1 MNMGQWPELTND
13 ARRALH
19 RPTSSKTARRALSYH
34 AKKTLR
40 RALAKCV
47 ASPLLFINQF

>member
-1 MNMGQWPELTND
+1 MNKATGLSQSTMHA
-13 ARRALH
+13 ARCTDRQAQ
-19 RPTSSKTARRALSYH
+19 RRH
-34 AKKTLR
+34 AVRCRTTQKTLR